1 MARVHVDVLCHVDR
15 EQLVLGVVA
24 EHPHQRRI
32 GGHELAVGRGLE
44 DPRRH
49 VLEQFAVALLRGL
62 EGLQRVG
69 ALRRVAQHL
78 VEQLRRDLV
87 LDQVVERATVDR
99 IAAEVVVGR
108 VRDDDHRDLRR
119 LGLDAQESRE
129 AQAVGQV
136 EVEQDGVDASQL
148 QARKAV
154 GERTR
159 GFQPEWR
166 PADSGQRLADPGV
179 VILLRSDEEHCGGH
193 RWPEYTTRAAG
204 ESVRY
209 GRVRPGRV

>member
-1 MARVHVDVLCHVDR
+1 MARVHIDVLCHVDR
-15 EQLVLGVVA
+15 EELVLGVVA

-49 VLEQFAVALLRGL
+49 VLEKFAVALLRGL

-108 VRDDDHRDLRR
+108 VRDDDHRDLRS
-119 LGLDAQESRE
+119 LGLDTQEGRE

-148 QARKAV
+148 EARKAV

-159 GFQPEWR
+159 GFQPERR